1 MAGWVLAFM
10 QGVCKLWPATGK
22 NHSMISQ
29 LLWVLKQ
36 PLTMAPQATSFQ
48 QGWGDFIARRFDRA
62 ASSIAWMWWI
72 PSIMADRTG
81 TEWNAPAELLW
92 RNHEN
97 SHSQMANHLQVR
109 SSE

>member
-1 MAGWVLAFM
+1 
-10 QGVCKLWPATGK
+10 
-22 NHSMISQ
+22 
-29 LLWVLKQ
+29 
-36 PLTMAPQATSFQ
+36 
-48 QGWGDFIARRFDRA
+48 
-62 ASSIAWMWWI
+62 MWWI